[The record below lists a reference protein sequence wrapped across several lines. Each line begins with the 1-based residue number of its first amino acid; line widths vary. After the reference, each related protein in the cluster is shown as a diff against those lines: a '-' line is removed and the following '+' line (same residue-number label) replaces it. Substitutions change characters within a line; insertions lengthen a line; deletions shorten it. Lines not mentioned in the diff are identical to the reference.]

1 MGFKDE
7 VHMSAK
13 HTQWIASQPDA
24 VLSPEEGFREIDKGD
39 WNTGSAD
46 YIHDPWQSAV
56 IRKDMARVL
65 EVLATAVDDELRYAV
80 PEYLDVATAEDVDV
94 LGTMKWIVA
103 QISSR
108 FIVGLPLCR
117 NKDYLYQSLAFA
129 DLFILNSGLL
139 IYTPSVLKPI
149 VGFLITL
156 PTRYRRW
163 KIKQYIK
170 PLYNDRVQRLGQ
182 DGLKTGKCDNEPIDN
197 LQLMLRYAVEKVPHK
212 VNLTAVSDR
221 VCLSNLASFHQT
233 AVAVSHALINIAAS
247 DPEFNTAEV
256 IRQEIAEVLRAN
268 GGVFSK
274 AAAAKMIHTD
284 SVMKESLRTHPFGTR
299 AMIRKVVAREG
310 VKTPDGHVI
319 PQGATTSVLSWHVH
333 QDPDLYENPTKF
345 DPFRF
350 SRQRREPG
358 VDLAGNGLA
367 FVSTGPTYLPFGH
380 GKHACPGRFLVDMEI
395 KMMLHHVLQV
405 YDVALLPEHD
415 GIRPETPHLI
425 NRERLIVTSAQG
437 LREVLAEHSYDFVK
451 PHLLRAMVGKI
462 LGYGLLLSEGDVH
475 KLQRKNLM
483 PAFSFRHIKELYP
496 IFWSKAQELV
506 HGMEAEIVSTSS
518 STVDMA
524 DWASRASLDIVGSA
538 GMGHEFN
545 SLSDPTIEDT
555 MKMYGSMIKQSRG
568 AKLLTAMQLIFPAF
582 ITDYLPFQRNMG
594 VLAASKAARATSR
607 KLIDAKRAQMAQDEK
622 LSPDVITTA
631 LQSGHFTDEGL
642 VDTMMTFLAAG
653 HETSAAALTWTIYL
667 LAQNISVQD
676 RLRAEIRHHVPAGL
690 VDTAMDAKTLDNI
703 QYLHA
708 VCQESLRMYAPIPFT
723 VRDADKDTTIL
734 GQFVPKGTM
743 VILCPWAINYD
754 HELWGGEHADV
765 FAPERWMQPGQANSG
780 GAKSNYANLTFL
792 HGPRSC
798 IGQKFAVAELMA
810 LTCALVGRFEFSLP
824 KGGEVIGD
832 ITDGIVAKPQNGL
845 KVLVRRC
852 EGCYARGDLLNGCK
866 ALVPGLRNAYG
877 YTPSLGAGIA
887 FSTLFAILG
896 VGHLVRSVQKRRWSS
911 YLLAISC
918 LIELVG
924 WVGRAWS
931 SKCPYNK
938 IAFLMQITTLVVAP
952 IFIAAGIYVCL
963 GYLIKEAGGAA
974 LASAA
979 TNSGKDPQPG
989 AKMMVG
995 GIIFQLVC
1003 VTVFTLLFGVFIWR
1017 TRRIELARGQNL
1029 VICATCISVTAVF
1042 IRCIYRTIE
1051 LLQGWDGYLM
1061 HTEGFFIGLDAV
1073 CMVVAIAIFSVF
1085 DPSVLMT
1092 GETKLPPAQPNPI
1105 QLPSSNFIVVVV
1117 VVVIVVVVI
1126 VVVVIV
1132 VDKLK
1137 ASSSSAQLK
1146 AFSSSAQRH
1155 CRLKG
1160 IVGSKAVGS
1169 SGLASLARTDC
1180 RLEGGSIAA
1189 VS

>member
-1 MGFKDE
+1 MASTILLSVVFLIAAYLVLQLRTSPKLPASLPRVRNEGENISWSSRWAYLTDCQKLFSDAYQSFAKHGKTCVVPGMGFKDE
-7 VHMSAK
+7 VHLSAK

-65 EVLATAVDDELRYAV
+65 EVLTTAVDDELRYAV
-80 PEYLDVATAEDVDV
+80 PEYLDVATVEDVDV

-108 FIVGLPLCR
+108 FTVGLPLCR

-170 PLYNDRVQRLGQ
+170 PLYNDRVQRLAQG
-182 DGLKTGKCDNEPIDN
+182 GLKTGKCDNEPTDN
-197 LQLMLRYAVEKVPHK
+197 VQLMLRYALERVPHK

-247 DPEFNTAEV
+247 NPEFNTAEV
-256 IRQEIAEVLRAN
+256 IRQEMAEVLREH

-333 QDPDLYENPTKF
+333 QDPDLYENPTRF

-350 SRQRREPG
+350 SRQRKKPG
-358 VDLAGNGLA
+358 VDLSGNGLA
-367 FVSTGPTYLPFGH
+367 FVSTGPMYLPFGH
-380 GKHACPGRFLVDMEI
+380 GKHACPGRFLVDVEI
-395 KMMLHHVLQV
+395 KMILHHVLQV
-405 YDVALLPEHD
+405 YDVALLPEHN
-415 GIRPETPHLI
+415 GVRPETPWVTEAMMPPTGVKLRFTRRSGDSSYRPWVVMVVLATISKLGAESRSDKGTPLTFMPTFGFFSLIIGSLWFAYTVILYPRYLSPLRHLPQPAGATFMNGHWAESI
-425 NRERLIVTSAQG
+425 REPAGLPFKRWSRTIPNNGLIRYMHLLNRERLIVTSAQG

-506 HGMEAEIVSTSS
+506 HGVEAEITSTSS

-568 AKLLTAMQLIFPAF
+568 AKLLTAMQLIFPAVV
-582 ITDYLPFQRNMG
+582 TDYLPFQRNMG

-607 KLIDAKRAQMAQDEK
+607 KLIDAKRAQMAQDKK

-676 RLRAEIRHHVPAGL
+676 LLRAEIRRHLPAGL
-690 VDTAMDAKTLDNI
+690 VDTAMDAKTLDGI

-743 VILCPWAINYD
+743 IILCPWAINYD

-765 FAPERWMQPGQANSG
+765 FDPERWMQPGQANSG

-810 LTCALVGRFEFSLP
+810 LTCALVGRFEFTLP
-824 KGGEVIGD
+824 EGGEVIGD
-832 ITDGIVAKPQNGL
+832 ITDGIVAKPRDGL

-852 EGCYARGDLLNGCK
+852 EGCASVKTQETVADL
-866 ALVPGLRNAYG
+866 P
-877 YTPSLGAGIA
+877 
-887 FSTLFAILG
+887 
-896 VGHLVRSVQKRRWSS
+896 RS
-911 YLLAISC
+911 
-918 LIELVG
+918 
-924 WVGRAWS
+924 
-931 SKCPYNK
+931 
-938 IAFLMQITTLVVAP
+938 
-952 IFIAAGIYVCL
+952 
-963 GYLIKEAGGAA
+963 
-974 LASAA
+974 
-979 TNSGKDPQPG
+979 
-989 AKMMVG
+989 
-995 GIIFQLVC
+995 
-1003 VTVFTLLFGVFIWR
+1003 
-1017 TRRIELARGQNL
+1017 
-1029 VICATCISVTAVF
+1029 
-1042 IRCIYRTIE
+1042 
-1051 LLQGWDGYLM
+1051 
-1061 HTEGFFIGLDAV
+1061 
-1073 CMVVAIAIFSVF
+1073 
-1085 DPSVLMT
+1085 
-1092 GETKLPPAQPNPI
+1092 
-1105 QLPSSNFIVVVV
+1105 
-1117 VVVIVVVVI
+1117 
-1126 VVVVIV
+1126 
-1132 VDKLK
+1132 
-1137 ASSSSAQLK
+1137 
-1146 AFSSSAQRH
+1146 
-1155 CRLKG
+1155 
-1160 IVGSKAVGS
+1160 
-1169 SGLASLARTDC
+1169 
-1180 RLEGGSIAA
+1180 
-1189 VS
+1189 

>member
-65 EVLATAVDDELRYAV
+65 EVLATAVDNELRYAA
-80 PEYLDVATAEDVDV
+80 PEYLDVATVEDVDV
-94 LGTMKWIVA
+94 LETMKWIVA
-103 QISSR
+103 QISSC
-108 FIVGLPLCR
+108 FTVGLPLCR

-182 DGLKTGKCDNEPIDN
+182 VGLKTGKYDNEPTDN
-197 LQLMLRYAVEKVPHK
+197 LQLMLRYALENVPHK

-233 AVAVSHALINIAAS
+233 AVTVSHALINIAAS
-247 DPEFNTAEV
+247 NPEFNTAEV
-256 IRQEIAEVLRAN
+256 IRKEMAEVLRAN

-299 AMIRKVVAREG
+299 AMIRKVVVREG

-350 SRQRREPG
+350 SRQRKEAS
-358 VDLAGNGLA
+358 VDSSGNGLA

-395 KMMLHHVLQV
+395 KMILHHVLQV
-405 YDVALLPEHD
+405 YDVALLPEHN
-415 GIRPETPHLI
+415 GGATFLNGHWAESIREPAGLPFKRWSRTIPNNGLIRYMHLL

-437 LREVLAEHSYDFVK
+437 LREVLAENSYDYVK

-496 IFWSKAQELV
+496 IFWSKAQALV
-506 HGMEAEIVSTSS
+506 HGVEAEITSTSS

-545 SLSDPTIEDT
+545 SLSNPTIEDT

-607 KLIDAKRAQMAQDEK
+607 KLIDAKRAQMAQDKK

-667 LAQNISVQD
+667 LAQHISVQD
-676 RLRAEIRHHVPAGL
+676 RLRAEIRHQVPVGL
-690 VDTAMDAKTLDNI
+690 VDTAMDAKTLDSI

-743 VILCPWAINYD
+743 IILCPWAINYD

-765 FAPERWMQPGQANSG
+765 FDPERWMQPGQANSG

-810 LTCALVGRFEFSLP
+810 LTCALVGRFEFTLP
-824 KGGEVIGD
+824 KGGEVISD
-832 ITDGIVAKPQNGL
+832 ITDGIVAKPRDGL

-852 EGCYARGDLLNGCK
+852 EG
-866 ALVPGLRNAYG
+866 
-877 YTPSLGAGIA
+877 
-887 FSTLFAILG
+887 
-896 VGHLVRSVQKRRWSS
+896 W
-911 YLLAISC
+911 
-918 LIELVG
+918 
-924 WVGRAWS
+924 
-931 SKCPYNK
+931 
-938 IAFLMQITTLVVAP
+938 
-952 IFIAAGIYVCL
+952 
-963 GYLIKEAGGAA
+963 
-974 LASAA
+974 
-979 TNSGKDPQPG
+979 
-989 AKMMVG
+989 
-995 GIIFQLVC
+995 
-1003 VTVFTLLFGVFIWR
+1003 
-1017 TRRIELARGQNL
+1017 
-1029 VICATCISVTAVF
+1029 
-1042 IRCIYRTIE
+1042 
-1051 LLQGWDGYLM
+1051 
-1061 HTEGFFIGLDAV
+1061 
-1073 CMVVAIAIFSVF
+1073 
-1085 DPSVLMT
+1085 
-1092 GETKLPPAQPNPI
+1092 
-1105 QLPSSNFIVVVV
+1105 
-1117 VVVIVVVVI
+1117 
-1126 VVVVIV
+1126 
-1132 VDKLK
+1132 
-1137 ASSSSAQLK
+1137 
-1146 AFSSSAQRH
+1146 
-1155 CRLKG
+1155 
-1160 IVGSKAVGS
+1160 
-1169 SGLASLARTDC
+1169 
-1180 RLEGGSIAA
+1180 
-1189 VS
+1189 